1 MGCQKGWYLSP
12 SLMHSGPQK
21 ATSMRASP
29 QVLCRGR
36 PNSPLPFWSSSVC
49 SAGSTSGTTWI
60 VNIASDNKAFSF
72 FFPFSF
78 PNFPFSFHGSKH
90 SLQII
95 TMCYLLRHQN
105 ITTYDS
111 AIKVFWAITIE
122 YSSLF
127 ISLGKP
133 NGSVWI
139 WQKYV
144 AEVLFYLRYW
154 FYC

>member
-1 MGCQKGWYLSP
+1 
-12 SLMHSGPQK
+12 
-21 ATSMRASP
+21 
-29 QVLCRGR
+29 
-36 PNSPLPFWSSSVC
+36 
-49 SAGSTSGTTWI
+49 
-60 VNIASDNKAFSF
+60 
-72 FFPFSF
+72 
-78 PNFPFSFHGSKH
+78 
-90 SLQII
+90 
-95 TMCYLLRHQN
+95 MCYLLMHQN

-111 AIKVFWAITIE
+111 AIKVFWTITIE

-139 WQKYV
+139 WQKYM